1 MCCTRT
7 EYETGETPD
16 VLKSTIGWIEK
27 LLFRV
32 LLCPEFSIS
41 DGTYSFFFLVIHLI
55 LYRWTQHKI
64 RWTQE
69 AKKISFIR
77 GRKEKENRN
86 IEFLVG
92 ISVCPVPIHFL
103 FFSILSSHFIIQRI
117 SRNSSV
123 GFFFSSQLCSNIR
136 KSWESRNISTTYYTR
151 RNADHSVGRDQQN
164 RPIEWIRFGGARNSG
179 VGWRYPINQRNS
191 KLPVTNFI
199 NRIEKDWHQPLC
211 RNWQQM
217 RVLRINNGTWI

>member
-1 MCCTRT
+1 MNAR
-7 EYETGETPD
+7 GEKD
-16 VLKSTIGWIEK
+16 
-27 LLFRV
+27 
-32 LLCPEFSIS
+32 
-41 DGTYSFFFLVIHLI
+41 FF
-55 LYRWTQHKI
+55 
-64 RWTQE
+64 
-69 AKKISFIR
+69 SFI
-77 GRKEKENRN
+77 GRKEKGKIGISNFSL
-86 IEFLVG
+86 EFLFAPFPY
-92 ISVCPVPIHFL
+92 ISFSFL
-103 FFSILSSHFIIQRI
+103 YFHHTLLYNAFPATVRW
-117 SRNSSV
+117 
-123 GFFFSSQLCSNIR
+123 GFFSSQLCSNIR